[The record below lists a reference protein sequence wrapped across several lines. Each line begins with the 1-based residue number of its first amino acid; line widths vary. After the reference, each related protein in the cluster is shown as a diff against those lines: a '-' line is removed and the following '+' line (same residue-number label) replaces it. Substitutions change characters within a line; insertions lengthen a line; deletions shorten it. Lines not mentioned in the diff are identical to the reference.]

1 MPANISVIEKKAFGI
16 AAANY
21 LHFENDA
28 FNQDPYSAYI
38 EYEAALDENRQPE
51 GLEVWAPFSSLEDG
65 VLEQINDLASR
76 IADEIKST
84 LALSKAGVVSETIEG
99 RIDSDMNALDMQGLA
114 EIGHALEAG
123 ICADAGHSTPNSNGE
138 DVVLRRYSIGV
149 TRVAVSSNSASS
161 LPVSATQKDWFMM
174 KLATGCL
181 SSKSMTKLRKW
192 LLLRCF
198 RRRNKR
204 YSLTDREA

>member
-65 VLEQINDLASR
+65 VLEQINDLASH
-76 IADEIKST
+76 IADGIKST

-149 TRVAVSSNSASS
+149 TRVAVSSEQQFS
-161 LPVSATQKDWFMM
+161 V
-174 KLATGCL
+174 LATSQRDAEGLVHDEASDRVFVIKVDDEVKEMALVTML
-181 SSKSMTKLRKW
+181 SPKK
-192 LLLRCF
+192 
-198 RRRNKR
+198 
-204 YSLTDREA
+204 